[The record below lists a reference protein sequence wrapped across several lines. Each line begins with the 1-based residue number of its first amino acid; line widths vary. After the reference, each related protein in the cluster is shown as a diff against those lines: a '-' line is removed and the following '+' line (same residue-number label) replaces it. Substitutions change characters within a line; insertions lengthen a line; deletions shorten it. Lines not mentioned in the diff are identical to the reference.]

1 MSENER
7 DKMEDWFNA
16 APDMMCLG
24 TGDLCFAHV
33 NPAWKHTTD
42 WQAEELSGARILDFL
57 HPEDVSSAQS
67 HFDSVLDGKTIRE
80 LETRFRCKDGHYI
93 WLNWS
98 LSPRGK
104 TAPGFYASARD
115 VTESKQQSLAIDN
128 DIRLLEMAEQTARV
142 GHWRLDVS
150 TGQLQWSNEVFNI
163 YGRRPN
169 KAVITLDDFIDAFSG
184 THQKELWSL
193 IQRAMND
200 GSDIN
205 TELVLKRDNS
215 ERRTVAIRAVCE
227 FDASGVV
234 KSLFGIIQ
242 DVTEER
248 RHQASLR
255 SKEELLS
262 MAFRA
267 TSDGIWDWD
276 LKTDQMWFSP
286 QWKAQ
291 LGYEEDEII
300 NSFESWANL
309 IFDEDRVTAM
319 DQMDA
324 HFRGERERFEM
335 IQRFRHKKGHTVFI
349 LVRAYAIRDEQG
361 HASRM
366 IAAHTD
372 VTELKQLE
380 QAKSEFTSIV
390 SHELR
395 TPLTAIH
402 GAIGLL
408 NGRFGADL
416 SEQGRGLVRIALN
429 NSERLNLLVNDILD
443 MDRLQSGNMEFNLQA
458 IALKDF
464 LPQALENHRAYA
476 RKFKVALDYDQSG
489 DSYYVLADTDR
500 LMQVMANL
508 LSNAIKFSHSDHT
521 VRIRSHMRKG
531 KIAISVI
538 DTGRGIPRE
547 MRDKIFD
554 KFIQADSSD
563 QRHKGGTG
571 LGLTISKTLIEKMDG
586 DISVISR
593 VDEGSTFTITLPQA
607 NAEA

>member
-24 TGDLCFAHV
+24 EGDLCFLHV
-33 NPAWKHTTD
+33 NPAWHHTTD
-42 WQAEELSGARILDFL
+42 WQTDELCGARILDFL

-67 HFDSVLDGKTIRE
+67 HFQDVLDGKIVRE
-80 LETRFRCKDGHYI
+80 LETRFRCKNGHYI

-98 LSPRGK
+98 LSPRGEN
-104 TAPGFYASARD
+104 APGFYASARD
-115 VTESKQQSLAIDN
+115 VTQSKQQNLAIDN

-200 GSDIN
+200 ASEIN

-309 IFDEDRVTAM
+309 IFDEDRATAM

-380 QAKSEFTSIV
+380 QAKSEFTAIV

-464 LPQALENHRAYA
+464 LPQVLENHRAYA
-476 RKFKVALDYDQSG
+476 RKFKVTLDYDQSG
-489 DSYYVLADTDR
+489 DSYLIMADPDR

-508 LSNAIKFSHSDHT
+508 LSNAIKFSHSDHS

-531 KIAISVI
+531 NIAISVI
-538 DTGRGIPRE
+538 DTGRGIPRD

-586 DISVISR
+586 NISVISR

-607 NAEA
+607 NTEA

>member
-33 NPAWKHTTD
+33 NPAWSHTTD
-42 WQAEELSGARILDFL
+42 WQVEELRGARILDFL
-57 HPEDVSSAQS
+57 HPEDVSRAQS
-67 HFDSVLDGKTIRE
+67 HFESALDGKTIRE

-98 LSPRGK
+98 LSPHGK
-104 TAPGFYASARD
+104 TPPGFYASARD
-115 VTESKQQSLAIDN
+115 VSQSKQQSLAIDN
-128 DIRLLEMAEQTARV
+128 DIRLLEMAEQTAHV

-200 GSDIN
+200 GSEIN
-205 TELVLKRDNS
+205 TELILKRDNS

-227 FDASGVV
+227 SDTSGVV

-291 LGYEEDEII
+291 LGYDEDEII

-464 LPQALENHRAYA
+464 LPQVLENHRAYA
-476 RKFKVALDYDQSG
+476 RKFKVALDYDQSA
-489 DSYYVLADTDR
+489 DSYHVMADPDR

-508 LSNAIKFSHSDHT
+508 LSNAIKFSHSGHT
-521 VRIRSHMRKG
+521 VRIRAHMRKG
-531 KIAISVI
+531 RIGISVI
-538 DTGRGIPRE
+538 DTGRGIPRD

-571 LGLTISKTLIEKMDG
+571 LGLTISKTLIERMDG

-607 NAEA
+607 NAET